1 MVGEPM
7 SDAGPTQIDMHK
19 LMQDVEKSAADKTG
33 INNQDA
39 DGQSGSLDADSD
51 AMESIAMAAMNTAS
65 ATFSGDESETSDAT
79 DDDFGEEYERNQSED
94 SEVEENYELTD
105 LIDEGEYLS
114 REGDFSASLS
124 VFNKAIAVDP
134 SCDTAWFNRGVLL
147 EGNGDIHGA
156 RQSFAITLDVNKDHA
171 PAAANLAIILDRLGE
186 TADAGKWAQVALKT
200 YSTHAMLIEVVER
213 AGMNITPVAE
223 VAPAPS
229 PAPVA
234 KEVAA
239 PVAEV
244 APTPSPAPV
253 AETHEVVEV
262 DIDALVEAATTMLK
276 QGDADGAFNLLKGE
290 LYSSAAKS
298 HAAWNIS
305 AGALARMGHIDK
317 SIASYKYA
325 LKLNELNQKAW
336 HNIGALHKRQGEID
350 DAIDCFSRAF
360 SLDQNYQKAAESL
373 RTTLMDSGRVEE
385 ALDVWE
391 AMIEANQPGVDALSF
406 AETLIQMAK
415 GEANALEFI
424 SDLPPTMPEGPSL
437 AQRALKHIST
447 QASPMRANALSLC
460 GEHVEAVTIWKELLQ
475 IEAEN
480 ASYWLGLASALN
492 GAGDET
498 TAQKCR
504 EKANAL
510 SGDVAPVVE
519 PTPEP
524 VPEPVSAP
532 EPEPVPEPAPEP
544 VPEPVSAPEPVPEP
558 ASSMAI
564 ETDIDEV
571 DAFAELSWSE
581 EEVVEEVE
589 VDSVDIESAANSLL
603 LPIERPV
610 EAPAPEVQ
618 TSPQVDLAKV
628 ALDAAIV
635 VGDSPAY
642 TTSTSAIGN
651 DIEWYNKGLGLIH
664 AEKYREALS
673 CLDRA
678 LPSFKND
685 DEMVIRILNA
695 RGNAFYYLE
704 DYPKTIEN
712 YHQAM
717 MINPQSVSGRTLYN
731 MGTAYAEMERFDDA
745 MKCYEQ
751 AMPRGLSNDEAAL
764 AKEQIRRCTQLK
776 KEMLRQAKKMS

>member
-19 LMQDVEKSAADKTG
+19 LVQDVEKSAANKASR
-33 INNQDA
+33 NKHDA
-39 DGQSGSLDADSD
+39 DEQNDPQEANSNT
-51 AMESIAMAAMNTAS
+51 MEDIAMAAMDTDS
-65 ATFSGDESETSDAT
+65 ATLSSEESETSDVV
-79 DDDFGEEYERNQSED
+79 DDDFGEEYESNPSED
-94 SEVEENYELTD
+94 SAVAENYELTD

-114 REGDFSASLS
+114 REGDFSAALS

-213 AGMNITPVAE
+213 SGMNITPVAE
-223 VAPAPS
+223 VTPS

-239 PVAEV
+239 PVAE
-244 APTPSPAPV
+244 TP
-253 AETHEVVEV
+253 EVVEV

-325 LKLNELNQKAW
+325 LKLNDLNQKAW
-336 HNIGALHKRQGEID
+336 HNIGALHKRQGEIN

-360 SLDQNYQKAAESL
+360 SLDPNYQKAAESL

-424 SDLPPTMPEGPSL
+424 SELPPTMPEGPSL

-447 QASPMRANALSLC
+447 QDSPMRANALSLC

-519 PTPEP
+519 TAPEPVSEPEPASTPEP
-524 VPEPVSAP
+524 VSEPEPASTP
-532 EPEPVPEPAPEP
+532 EPEPTSP
-544 VPEPVSAPEPVPEP
+544 V
-558 ASSMAI
+558 AI
-564 ETDIDEV
+564 ENDIEEDEV

-581 EEVVEEVE
+581 EEVEEKEVEE
-589 VDSVDIESAANSLL
+589 DSVTIESAANSLL
-603 LPIERPV
+603 EPIERPV
-610 EAPAPEVQ
+610 ESPTPEVQ
-618 TSPQVDLAKV
+618 TNPLVDLAKV

-717 MINPQSVSGRTLYN
+717 MINPQTVSGRTLYN

-751 AMPRGLSNDEAAL
+751 AMPRGLSKDEEAL

-776 KEMLRQAKKMS
+776 KEMLRQANKLS

>member
-19 LMQDVEKSAADKTG
+19 LVRDVETSAANKDSA
-33 INNQDA
+33 NEQDA
-39 DGQSGSLDADSD
+39 AEQNGSPDTNSD
-51 AMESIAMAAMNTAS
+51 TMEDIATAAMNTAS
-65 ATFSGDESETSDAT
+65 AAFFNEESETSDEA
-79 DDDFGEEYERNQSED
+79 DKDFEEENGGNPTEGL
-94 SEVEENYELTD
+94 EAEENYELTD
-105 LIDEGEYLS
+105 LIDEGEFLS
-114 REGDFSASLS
+114 REGDFTASLS
-124 VFNKAIAVDP
+124 AFNKAIAVDP

-223 VAPAPS
+223 VTPS

-234 KEVAA
+234 KEVAV
-239 PVAEV
+239 PVTEV
-244 APTPSPAPV
+244 TPSPAPV
-253 AETHEVVEV
+253 AKEVAEPVAEVSPVPEVIEV

-298 HAAWNIS
+298 HDAWNIS

-317 SIASYKYA
+317 SIESYKYA
-325 LKLNELNQKAW
+325 LKLNDLNQKAW

-350 DAIDCFSRAF
+350 EAIDCFSKAF

-447 QASPMRANALSLC
+447 QSSPMRANALSLC

-510 SGDVAPVVE
+510 SGEVTPVV
-519 PTPEP
+519 EP
-524 VPEPVSAP
+524 VPEPVSVPEPEYAP
-532 EPEPVPEPAPEP
+532 EPVSVPEIAPEP
-544 VPEPVSAPEPVPEP
+544 VPEPTSTVT
-558 ASSMAI
+558 I
-564 ETDIDEV
+564 ETEIEEDNV
-571 DAFAELSWSE
+571 DAFAELSWGE
-581 EEVVEEVE
+581 EEVEEE
-589 VDSVDIESAANSLL
+589 NQAIESAANSLL

-610 EAPAPEVQ
+610 EEPTPEVQ
-618 TSPQVDLAKV
+618 ANPQVDLAKV

-635 VGDSPAY
+635 VGDSPTY

-751 AMPRGLSNDEAAL
+751 AIPRGLSKDEGAL

-776 KEMLRQAKKMS
+776 KEKLRQAKKMN

>member
-19 LMQDVEKSAADKTG
+19 LVQDVEKSAANKASR
-33 INNQDA
+33 NKHDA
-39 DGQSGSLDADSD
+39 DEQNDPQEANSNT
-51 AMESIAMAAMNTAS
+51 MEDIAMAAMDTDS
-65 ATFSGDESETSDAT
+65 ATLSSEESETSDVV
-79 DDDFGEEYERNQSED
+79 DDDFGEEYESNPSED
-94 SEVEENYELTD
+94 SAVAENYELTD

-114 REGDFSASLS
+114 REGDFSAALS

-200 YSTHAMLIEVVER
+200 YSTHAVLIEVVER
-213 AGMNITPVAE
+213 SGMNITPVAE
-223 VAPAPS
+223 VTPS

-239 PVAEV
+239 PVAE
-244 APTPSPAPV
+244 TP
-253 AETHEVVEV
+253 EVVEV

-325 LKLNELNQKAW
+325 LKLNDLNQKAW
-336 HNIGALHKRQGEID
+336 HNIGALHKRQGEIN

-360 SLDQNYQKAAESL
+360 SLDPNYQKAAESL

-424 SDLPPTMPEGPSL
+424 SELPPTMPEGPSL

-447 QASPMRANALSLC
+447 QDSPMRANALSLG
-460 GEHVEAVTIWKELLQ
+460 GEHVEAVTIWKEL
-475 IEAEN
+475 
-480 ASYWLGLASALN
+480 
-492 GAGDET
+492 
-498 TAQKCR
+498 
-504 EKANAL
+504 
-510 SGDVAPVVE
+510 
-519 PTPEP
+519 
-524 VPEPVSAP
+524 
-532 EPEPVPEPAPEP
+532 
-544 VPEPVSAPEPVPEP
+544 
-558 ASSMAI
+558 
-564 ETDIDEV
+564 
-571 DAFAELSWSE
+571 
-581 EEVVEEVE
+581 
-589 VDSVDIESAANSLL
+589 
-603 LPIERPV
+603 
-610 EAPAPEVQ
+610 
-618 TSPQVDLAKV
+618 
-628 ALDAAIV
+628 
-635 VGDSPAY
+635 
-642 TTSTSAIGN
+642 
-651 DIEWYNKGLGLIH
+651 
-664 AEKYREALS
+664 
-673 CLDRA
+673 
-678 LPSFKND
+678 
-685 DEMVIRILNA
+685 
-695 RGNAFYYLE
+695 
-704 DYPKTIEN
+704 
-712 YHQAM
+712 
-717 MINPQSVSGRTLYN
+717 
-731 MGTAYAEMERFDDA
+731 
-745 MKCYEQ
+745 
-751 AMPRGLSNDEAAL
+751 
-764 AKEQIRRCTQLK
+764 
-776 KEMLRQAKKMS
+776 